1 MSEKISYV
9 LEVLDGYSKITT
21 KLKEELSEIKEL
33 TKFKFNSSDFKGL
46 AQLSKEYDKIA
57 KSAERIKKAKTGF
70 SLVGGGFQSAS
81 ISSATLRA
89 NMAYRRSLE
98 NALVPYGNRFTRY
111 GGSSSIAPDATALRA
126 KMRQLKVDMAY
137 KQSYANGL
145 VVANSRNFMM
155 NGGSASGIYNP
166 KAYSPN
172 FNIPINSTYRRD
184 AAGTGIVP
192 YSRGGAVMSYG
203 QRPMIDVTGTG
214 RTINQDPI
222 YNSPSQPSQP
232 QQTSRGGGFGFFGGG
247 GGVSLA
253 NVAKGMGYY
262 RAIEMAFSAPSK
274 IHDVTIQMD
283 GLRAGLAALIPT
295 VKGMQG
301 ATSESEV
308 NYLRGVADKY
318 GADFTTIAPSYLKLL
333 GTGGAS
339 DAPLIK
345 GLLEN
350 VSGYAGILNLD
361 TPAFERTMLGFQDM
375 LSKQVL
381 NAQEVNLQMAN
392 LPGAKPMLHK
402 AYKRYAEKR
411 GAKGITDE
419 NASIY
424 FTQAMATGKLPSVDI
439 LREFVEVMKEM
450 FGEDMIK
457 KSFTLGREEKR
468 LSNAFQE
475 LGDQIGL
482 LTYDTQIG
490 AVRGL
495 TSFIKSVG
503 SFTSGIAGF
512 ANDIMAIKNALF
524 PEEKPKQKVE
534 NFKDKFANTYGQ
546 TVFDLAKLTTYGA
559 SKYGGALITAG
570 AIATRTGDTNPLK
583 EYIDFVGE
591 DFDKNYFRDKSG
603 KNIFAN
609 DLSTIGG
616 FMGINNEPQKI
627 EITIKSDNNIQ
638 VKDVKSNRPSTVKA
652 GQK

>member
-1 MSEKISYV
+1 MSDKISYI
-9 LEVLDGYSKITT
+9 LEVLDGYSKNTR
-21 KLKEELSEIKEL
+21 KLKKEL
-33 TKFKFNSSDFKGL
+33 GTLESSLSSLDKKLNSTLVKFTKFEKLNFASTASQFEKM
-46 AQLSKEYDKIA
+46 A
-57 KSAERIKKAKTGF
+57 KSMDKVSVATARAKKASSGF
-70 SLVGGGFQSAS
+70 ILVGSGSQITAVSAAE
-81 ISSATLRA
+81 IR
-89 NMAYRRSLE
+89 RQRSLK
-98 NALVPYGNRFTRY
+98 NAVVPFNNPFTMM
-111 GGSSSIAPDATALRA
+111 GGGRS
-126 KMRQLKVDMAY
+126 
-137 KQSYANGL
+137 
-145 VVANSRNFMM
+145 
-155 NGGSASGIYNP
+155 GGYYNP
-166 KAYSPN
+166 RGYNPN
-172 FNIPINSTYRRD
+172 FKIPIDSTYRRD

-214 RTINQDPI
+214 RIINQDPI

-232 QQTSRGGGFGFFGGG
+232 QQTSRGGGLQRQGGFFGGG

-262 RAIEMAFSAPSK
+262 RAIAMAVSVPSK

-301 ATSESEV
+301 ATSEGEV

-424 FTQAMATGKLPSVDI
+424 FTQAMASGKLSSVDI
-439 LREFVEVMKEM
+439 LKEFVEVMKEM

-468 LSNAFQE
+468 LKNAFQE

-534 NFKDKFANTYGQ
+534 NFRDKFADTYGQ

-570 AIATRTGDTNPLK
+570 AIAGRTGDTNPFK

-616 FMGINNEPQKI
+616 FMGMNNEPQKI

>member
-1 MSEKISYV
+1 MSNKISYI
-9 LEVLDGYSKITT
+9 LEVLDGYSAIT
-21 KLKEELSEIKEL
+21 KDLKKELSEIQKL

-46 AQLSKEYDKIA
+46 AEFAKQADKIA
-57 KSAERIKKAKTGF
+57 TSAERLKKAKTGF
-70 SLVGGGFQSAS
+70 TLIGESF
-81 ISSATLRA
+81 SSSKINAAALRA
-89 NMAYRRSLE
+89 NRAYEKSLKNAIVPFNNPFTMMGGGRS
-98 NALVPYGNRFTRY
+98 
-111 GGSSSIAPDATALRA
+111 GG
-126 KMRQLKVDMAY
+126 Y
-137 KQSYANGL
+137 
-145 VVANSRNFMM
+145 
-155 NGGSASGIYNP
+155 YNP
-166 KAYSPN
+166 KAYKPN

-184 AAGTGIVP
+184 AAGTAIVP

-214 RTINQDPI
+214 RTINQESTASWQSEQR
-222 YNSPSQPSQP
+222 YNPKQKAEFLR
-232 QQTSRGGGFGFFGGG
+232 RGGNTSSDNSRSS
-247 GGVSLA
+247 GGVSFK

-262 RAIEMAFSAPSK
+262 RAIDMAVSVPSK

-295 VKGMQG
+295 VKGMKG
-301 ATSESEV
+301 ATAEGEV

-333 GTGGAS
+333 GTGGSS

-350 VSGYAGILNLD
+350 VSGYAGLLNLE

-392 LPGAKPMLHK
+392 LPGAKPMFHK

-424 FTQAMATGKLPSVDI
+424 FTQAMATGKLSSVDV
-439 LREFVEVMKEM
+439 LRELVQIMNEM

-468 LSNAFQE
+468 LKNAFQE

-495 TSFIKSVG
+495 TKMTDKVN
-503 SFTSGIAGF
+503 TS
-512 ANDIMAIKNALF
+512 
-524 PEEKPKQKVE
+524 
-534 NFKDKFANTYGQ
+534 
-546 TVFDLAKLTTYGA
+546 
-559 SKYGGALITAG
+559 
-570 AIATRTGDTNPLK
+570 
-583 EYIDFVGE
+583 
-591 DFDKNYFRDKSG
+591 
-603 KNIFAN
+603 
-609 DLSTIGG
+609 LSTITSSFSILDEAMKDSTLYKIVKGMAKGLKDVVVDGTGEAIKAPFKLAQAAGG
-616 FMGINNEPQKI
+616 LITGTITGDEEGRKEIKRELRNYYFGNTNAAIANNNLANDPQKI

>member
-1 MSEKISYV
+1 MSNKISYI
-9 LEVLDGYSKITT
+9 LEVNDQYTSSLKDFLTHLDKITDKIKGVGTQEKKNQKARVSYAKEQREEFRELKNWMHEQRMTQT
-21 KLKEELSEIKEL
+21 KSLFLEKQ
-33 TKFKFNSSDFKGL
+33 L
-46 AQLSKEYDKIA
+46 AQVKKQTAIADASNLKTTAQANVIAQKAQAINQKSIGIAQKANAANLKASAQVKFINEQTNSYSNLGRVKEQQNINNALKADKII
-57 KSAERIKKAKTGF
+57 SA
-70 SLVGGGFQSAS
+70 
-81 ISSATLRA
+81 RA
-89 NMAYRRSLE
+89 YAAPSG
-98 NALVPYGNRFTRY
+98 AFT
-111 GGSSSIAPDATALRA
+111 PTAF
-126 KMRQLKVDMAY
+126 D
-137 KQSYANGL
+137 
-145 VVANSRNFMM
+145 
-155 NGGSASGIYNP
+155 P
-166 KAYSPN
+166 KAGK
-172 FNIPINSTYRRD
+172 FVDSTL
-184 AAGTGIVP
+184 P
-192 YSRGGAVMSYG
+192 KS
-203 QRPMIDVTGTG
+203 
-214 RTINQDPI
+214 
-222 YNSPSQPSQP
+222 SQP
-232 QQTSRGGGFGFFGGG
+232 QQPSKRPSFFGGG

-262 RAIEMAFSAPSK
+262 RAIDMAVSVPSK

-295 VKGMQG
+295 VKGMKG
-301 ATSESEV
+301 ATAEGEV

-350 VSGYAGILNLD
+350 VSGYAGILNLE

-392 LPGAKPMLHK
+392 LPGVKPMFHK

-424 FTQAMATGKLPSVDI
+424 FTQAMATGKLSSVDI
-439 LREFVEVMKEM
+439 LRELVQVMNEM

-468 LSNAFQE
+468 LKNAFQE

-495 TSFIKSVG
+495 TKMTDKVNESLSTITSSFSILDEAMKDSMMYKIAKGSVKGLKDVVVDGTGEAIKAPFKLAQAAG
-503 SFTSGIAGF
+503 GLIAGTITGDEEGRKEIKRELRNYYFGNTNAAMANNNF
-512 ANDIMAIKNALF
+512 AND
-524 PEEKPKQKVE
+524 
-534 NFKDKFANTYGQ
+534 
-546 TVFDLAKLTTYGA
+546 
-559 SKYGGALITAG
+559 S
-570 AIATRTGDTNPLK
+570 
-583 EYIDFVGE
+583 
-591 DFDKNYFRDKSG
+591 
-603 KNIFAN
+603 
-609 DLSTIGG
+609 
-616 FMGINNEPQKI
+616 QKI

-652 GQK
+652 GQR

>member
-1 MSEKISYV
+1 MSDKISYI
-9 LEVLDGYSKITT
+9 LEVLDGYSKNTR
-21 KLKEELSEIKEL
+21 KLKKEL
-33 TKFKFNSSDFKGL
+33 GTLESSLSSLDKKLNSTLVKFTKFEKLNFASTASQFEKM
-46 AQLSKEYDKIA
+46 A
-57 KSAERIKKAKTGF
+57 KSMDKVSVATARAKKASSGF
-70 SLVGGGFQSAS
+70 ILVGSGSQITAVSAAE
-81 ISSATLRA
+81 IR
-89 NMAYRRSLE
+89 RQRSLK
-98 NALVPYGNRFTRY
+98 NAVVPFNNPFTMM
-111 GGSSSIAPDATALRA
+111 GGGRS
-126 KMRQLKVDMAY
+126 
-137 KQSYANGL
+137 
-145 VVANSRNFMM
+145 
-155 NGGSASGIYNP
+155 GGYYNP
-166 KAYSPN
+166 RGYNPN
-172 FNIPINSTYRRD
+172 FKIPIDSTYRRD

-214 RTINQDPI
+214 RIINQDPI

-232 QQTSRGGGFGFFGGG
+232 QQTSRGGGLQRQGGFFGGG

-262 RAIEMAFSAPSK
+262 RAIAMAVSVPSK

-301 ATSESEV
+301 ATSEGEV

-424 FTQAMATGKLPSVDI
+424 FTQAMASGKLSSVDI
-439 LREFVEVMKEM
+439 LKEFVEVMKEM

-468 LSNAFQE
+468 LKNAFQE

-490 AVRGL
+490 AVRGM
-495 TSFIKSVG
+495 TSFVKSVG
-503 SFTSGIAGF
+503 SFTSGITGF

-524 PEEKPKQKVE
+524 PEEKPEQKVE
-534 NFKDKFANTYGQ
+534 NFRDKFADTYGQ

-570 AIATRTGDTNPLK
+570 AIAGRTGDTNPFK

-616 FMGINNEPQKI
+616 FMGMNNEPQKI